1 MRKESLFMKTNIFKA
16 FKTISTALYLI
27 TFMYP
32 TVFALVYMN
41 TGLTEFLENLPI
53 FNINNVIFFYYMRVF
68 LVFFISLIS
77 IFIFSNCSSVLPK
90 KKRIGKIPIYACNIP
105 VFLSGL
111 YISLK
116 AKGLQLKVS
125 DGTLLWV
132 LCLLLIF
139 GLSLITAFFTMKAS
153 KTD

>member
-1 MRKESLFMKTNIFKA
+1 MKTNIFKA
-16 FKTISTALYLI
+16 FKTTSTALYLI

-32 TVFALVYMN
+32 TVFTLVSMN
-41 TGLTEFLENLPI
+41 TGYTEFLENLQI

-68 LVFFISLIS
+68 LIFFISLI
-77 IFIFSNCSSVLPK
+77 IMFIFSNSSSVLSK
-90 KKRIGKIPIYACNIP
+90 KKKIRKFLIYACNIP

-111 YISLK
+111 YIALESHS
-116 AKGLQLKVS
+116 LQLKVAN
-125 DGTLLWV
+125 GTLLSV
-132 LCLLLIF
+132 CSLLLIF